1 MENKIIE
8 ECVIEIPVG
17 TKNKFEINKA
27 TGKIKLD
34 RVIYSAMT
42 YPGEY
47 GYIENTLALDGDP
60 LDVLVISSYPTFP
73 GCYVDA
79 RVVGYLEVID
89 NGFNDEKVIAVVDK
103 DPRFD
108 HINEL
113 SDITTHQKE
122 EIKDFF
128 QTYKTLQRVKVEAL
142 DFHDKEEARKLIQ
155 ACKDRYKESKKQN

>member
-1 MENKIIE
+1 MNNNIVE

-17 TKNKFEINKA
+17 TKNKFEIDKKR
-27 TGKIKLD
+27 GRIKLD

-60 LDVLVISSYPTFP
+60 LDVLVICSYPTFP
-73 GCYVDA
+73 GCLVDA
-79 RVVGYLEVID
+79 RIVGYLEVID

-108 HINEL
+108 HIHEL
-113 SDITTHQKE
+113 SDITEHQKD

-128 QTYKTLQRVKVEAL
+128 QTYKTLQKIEVKAL
-142 DFHDKEEARKLIQ
+142 DFHGKEETKKLIQ
-155 ACKDRYKESKKQN
+155 ECKDRYEQSKANS